1 MWYPSNPMNSIFHQ
15 DLKGLT
21 EILPGFL
28 LAVVVGY
35 LSFFLSEIIGGN
47 LLGFDNSPISP
58 VMLAIII
65 GILASNLI
73 SIPKS
78 CDAGLIFSGKKVLS
92 FGIVLLGFQL
102 SISEIFDS
110 GLEAI
115 PVVLGCIIT
124 GIIFT
129 IFLSRMLGLP
139 KNLGILIAVGTSICG
154 VTAIVATGPIIRAKK
169 EEIAYAVSV
178 ITVFGILATMGY
190 PYLANYL
197 FENDSTSVGYFLGT
211 AVHDTSQVTGSAL
224 LYSEIF
230 DQPLALEIAVITKLF
245 RNICMVFVLPLI
257 AYFTSIYGE
266 NFQND
271 STTESH
277 QKLNLKRYF
286 PAFIIWFLLLATLR
300 SVGDFSLDST
310 EKVFWGITEE
320 NWKEFGE
327 TLKTITV
334 QLLIVALAAIGLNT
348 RLANLKKL
356 GLKPFAAGCFAALTV
371 GLVSYFLIGVIH
383 P

>member
-1 MWYPSNPMNSIFHQ
+1 MVSIKSKESNISSKM
-15 DLKGLT
+15 KGLA

-35 LSFFLSEIIGGN
+35 LSFLLSEIIGEE
-47 LLGFDNSPISP
+47 LLSFDKSPISP

-65 GILASNLI
+65 GILAGNLI

-178 ITVFGILATMGY
+178 ITVFGILATIGY

-245 RNICMVFVLPLI
+245 RNTCMIFVLPLI
-257 AYFTSIYGE
+257 AYYTSIYGE
-266 NFQND
+266 NFQGE
-271 STTESH
+271 SKTES
-277 QKLNLKRYF
+277 QKKLTLKRYF

-300 SVGDFSLDST
+300 SLGDFSLDTT
-310 EKVFWGITEE
+310 EKFFGGISEE

-327 TLKTITV
+327 TLKKITV
-334 QLLIVALAAIGLNT
+334 QLLIIALASIGLNT
-348 RLANLKKL
+348 RFTNLKKL
-356 GLKPFAAGCFAALTV
+356 GLKPFAAGCFAASTV
-371 GLVSYFLIGVIH
+371 GLVSYFLIGVIN

>member
-1 MWYPSNPMNSIFHQ
+1 MVSIKSKESNISSKM
-15 DLKGLT
+15 KGLA

-35 LSFFLSEIIGGN
+35 LSFLLSEIIGEE
-47 LLGFDNSPISP
+47 LLSFDKSPISP

-65 GILASNLI
+65 GILAGNLI

-169 EEIAYAVSV
+169 EEIAYAVTV
-178 ITVFGILATMGY
+178 ITVFGILATIGY

-245 RNICMVFVLPLI
+245 RNTCMIFVLPLI
-257 AYFTSIYGE
+257 AYYTSIYGE
-266 NFQND
+266 NFQGE
-271 STTESH
+271 SKTES
-277 QKLNLKRYF
+277 QKKLTLKRYF

-300 SVGDFSLDST
+300 SLGDFSLDTT
-310 EKVFWGITEE
+310 EKFFGGISEE
-320 NWKEFGE
+320 NWKDFGE
-327 TLKTITV
+327 TLKKITV
-334 QLLIVALAAIGLNT
+334 QLLIIALASIGLNT
-348 RLANLKKL
+348 RFTNLKKL
-356 GLKPFAAGCFAALTV
+356 GLKPFAAGCFAASTV
-371 GLVSYFLIGVIH
+371 GLVSYFLIGVIN

>member
-1 MWYPSNPMNSIFHQ
+1 MVSVISKEFNISSKIK
-15 DLKGLT
+15 DLA

-35 LSFFLSEIIGGN
+35 LSFLLSEIIGED
-47 LLGFDNSPISP
+47 LLSFDKSPISP

-110 GLEAI
+110 GLKAI
-115 PVVLGCIIT
+115 PVVVGCIIT

-129 IFLSRMLGLP
+129 IFLSKMLGLP

-178 ITVFGILATMGY
+178 ITVFGILATIGY

-245 RNICMVFVLPLI
+245 RNIFMIFVLPFI

-266 NFQND
+266 SFQCE
-271 STTESH
+271 SKTESR
-277 QKLNLKRYF
+277 QKLTLKRYF

-300 SVGDFSLDST
+300 SLGDFSLDTT
-310 EKVFWGITEE
+310 EKVFGRIPEE

-334 QLLIVALAAIGLNT
+334 QLLIIALAAIGLIT
-348 RLANLKKL
+348 RFTNLKKL
-356 GLKPFAAGCFAALTV
+356 GLKPFAAGCFAASTV
-371 GLVSYFLIGVIH
+371 GLVSYFLIGVIN

>member
-1 MWYPSNPMNSIFHQ
+1 MVSIKSKESNISSKM
-15 DLKGLT
+15 KGLA

-35 LSFFLSEIIGGN
+35 LSFLLSEIIGEE
-47 LLGFDNSPISP
+47 LLSVDKSPISP
-58 VMLAIII
+58 VILAIII
-65 GILASNLI
+65 GILAGNLI

-110 GLEAI
+110 GLKAI
-115 PVVLGCIIT
+115 PVVVGCIIT
-124 GIIFT
+124 GVIFT
-129 IFLSRMLGLP
+129 IFLSKMLGLP

-178 ITVFGILATMGY
+178 ITVFGILATIGY

-245 RNICMVFVLPLI
+245 RNTCMIFVLPLI
-257 AYFTSIYGE
+257 AYYTSIYGE
-266 NFQND
+266 NFQGE
-271 STTESH
+271 SKTES
-277 QKLNLKRYF
+277 QKKLTLKRYF

-300 SVGDFSLDST
+300 SLGDLSLDTT
-310 EKVFWGITEE
+310 EKFFGWISEE
-320 NWKEFGE
+320 NWKEFGK

-334 QLLIVALAAIGLNT
+334 QLLIIALASIGLNT
-348 RLANLKKL
+348 RFTNLKKL
-356 GLKPFAAGCFAALTV
+356 GLKPFAVGCFAASTV
-371 GLVSYFLIGVIH
+371 GLGSYFLIGVIN

>member
-1 MWYPSNPMNSIFHQ
+1 MVSIKSKESHISSKM
-15 DLKGLT
+15 KGLA

-35 LSFFLSEIIGGN
+35 LSFLLSEIIGED
-47 LLGFDNSPISP
+47 LLSFDKSPISP

-65 GILASNLI
+65 GILAGNLI

-110 GLEAI
+110 GLKAI
-115 PVVLGCIIT
+115 PVVVGCIIT

-129 IFLSRMLGLP
+129 IFLSNMLGLP

-178 ITVFGILATMGY
+178 ITVFGILATIGY

-245 RNICMVFVLPLI
+245 RNICMIFVLPLI

-266 NFQND
+266 NFQD
-271 STTESH
+271 ESKTES
-277 QKLNLKRYF
+277 QKKLTLKRYF

-300 SVGDFSLDST
+300 SLGDFSLDTT
-310 EKVFWGITEE
+310 EKVFARISEE

-334 QLLIVALAAIGLNT
+334 QLLIIALASIGLNT
-348 RLANLKKL
+348 RFTNFKKL
-356 GLKPFAAGCFAALTV
+356 GLKPFAAGCFAASTV
-371 GLVSYFLIGVIH
+371 GLVSYFLIEVIN

>member
-1 MWYPSNPMNSIFHQ
+1 MVSIKSKESNISSKM
-15 DLKGLT
+15 KGLA

-35 LSFFLSEIIGGN
+35 LSFLLSEIIGEE
-47 LLGFDNSPISP
+47 LLSFDKSPISP

-65 GILASNLI
+65 GILAGNLI

-110 GLEAI
+110 GLKAI
-115 PVVLGCIIT
+115 PVVVGCIIT

-129 IFLSRMLGLP
+129 IFLSKMLGLP

-178 ITVFGILATMGY
+178 ITVFGILATIGY

-245 RNICMVFVLPLI
+245 RNTCMIFVLPLI
-257 AYFTSIYGE
+257 AYYTSIYGE
-266 NFQND
+266 NFQGE
-271 STTESH
+271 SKTES
-277 QKLNLKRYF
+277 QKKLTLKRYF

-300 SVGDFSLDST
+300 SLGDFSLDTT
-310 EKVFWGITEE
+310 EKVFGGISEE

-334 QLLIVALAAIGLNT
+334 QLLIIALAAIGLNT
-348 RLANLKKL
+348 RFTNLKKL
-356 GLKPFAAGCFAALTV
+356 GLKPFVAGCFAASTV
-371 GLVSYFLIGVIH
+371 GLVSHFLIGVINQ
-383 P
+383 

>member
-1 MWYPSNPMNSIFHQ
+1 M
-15 DLKGLT
+15 KGLA

-28 LAVVVGY
+28 LAVIVGY
-35 LSFFLSEIIGGN
+35 LSFLLSEIIGEE
-47 LLGFDNSPISP
+47 LLSFDKSPISP

-65 GILASNLI
+65 GILAGNLI

-110 GLEAI
+110 GLKVI
-115 PVVLGCIIT
+115 PVVVGCIIT
-124 GIIFT
+124 GVIFT
-129 IFLSRMLGLP
+129 IFLSKMLGLP

-178 ITVFGILATMGY
+178 ITVFGILATIGY

-224 LYSEIF
+224 LYSDIF

-245 RNICMVFVLPLI
+245 RNTCMIFVLPLI
-257 AYFTSIYGE
+257 AYYTSIYGE
-266 NFQND
+266 NFQGE
-271 STTESH
+271 SKTES
-277 QKLNLKRYF
+277 QKKLTLKRYF

-300 SVGDFSLDST
+300 SLGDFSLDTT
-310 EKVFWGITEE
+310 EKFFEGISEE

-327 TLKTITV
+327 TLKKITV
-334 QLLIVALAAIGLNT
+334 QLLIIALASIGLNT
-348 RLANLKKL
+348 RFTNLKKL
-356 GLKPFAAGCFAALTV
+356 GLKPFAVGCFAASTV
-371 GLVSYFLIGVIH
+371 GLGSYFLIGVIN

>member
-1 MWYPSNPMNSIFHQ
+1 MGSIKSKEFNISSRF
-15 DLKGLT
+15 KGLT

-28 LAVVVGY
+28 IAVVVGY
-35 LSFFLSEIIGGN
+35 LSFFLSEVIGED
-47 LLGFDNSPISP
+47 LLGFDKSPISP

-65 GILASNLI
+65 GIFASNLI
-73 SIPKS
+73 SIPQS

-178 ITVFGILATMGY
+178 ITVFGILATIGY
-190 PYLANYL
+190 PYLANHL

-245 RNICMVFVLPLI
+245 RNICMIFVLPII
-257 AYFTSIYGE
+257 AYFTSSYEE

-271 STTESH
+271 SKTKSQ
-277 QKLNLKRYF
+277 QKMNLKRYF
-286 PAFIIWFLLLATLR
+286 PAFIIWFLLLATFR
-300 SVGDFSLDST
+300 SLGDFSLDST
-310 EKVFWGITEE
+310 EKVFWWITEE

-334 QLLIVALAAIGLNT
+334 QLLIIALAAIGLNT
-348 RLANLKKL
+348 RFANLKKL
-356 GLKPFAAGCFAALTV
+356 GLQPFLAGCFAASTV
-371 GLVSYFLIGVIH
+371 GLVSYCLIWVIN

>member
-1 MWYPSNPMNSIFHQ
+1 MVSVKSIDSNFSSKI
-15 DLKGLT
+15 KAWR

-35 LSFFLSEIIGGN
+35 FSFLFSEIIGEDI
-47 LLGFDNSPISP
+47 LSFEKSPISP

-65 GILASNLI
+65 GILVSNLI

-102 SISEIFDS
+102 SLSDIFTA
-110 GLEAI
+110 GLEGI

-129 IFLSRMLGLP
+129 IFLSKLLGLP

-154 VTAIVATGPIIRAKK
+154 VTAIVATGPIIRAKR

-178 ITVFGILATMGY
+178 ITVFGILATIGY
-190 PYLANYL
+190 PYLANHL
-197 FENDSTSVGYFLGT
+197 FENDPTRVGYFLGT

-224 LYSEIF
+224 LYADLF
-230 DQPLALEIAVITKLF
+230 NQPLALEIAVITKLF
-245 RNICMVFVLPLI
+245 RNICMILVLPLI
-257 AYFTSIYGE
+257 AYFSSVYGE
-266 NFQND
+266 NFQNE
-271 STTESH
+271 STTESQPKLKL
-277 QKLNLKRYF
+277 QKYI
-286 PAFIIWFLLLATLR
+286 PVFIIWFLLMATFR
-300 SVGDFSLDST
+300 SLGDFSLESS
-310 EKVFWGITEE
+310 EKVFGVISEE
-320 NWKEFGE
+320 NWEGFGGI
-327 TLKTITV
+327 LKSLTV
-334 QLLIVALAAIGLNT
+334 QVLVIALAAIGLNT
-348 RLANLKKL
+348 RFANLKEL
-356 GLKPFAAGCFAALTV
+356 GLKPFLAGCLAASTV
-371 GLVSYFLIGVIH
+371 GLVSYLLIVVIN

>member
-1 MWYPSNPMNSIFHQ
+1 MVSIKSKESNISSKI
-15 DLKGLT
+15 KGLA

-35 LSFFLSEIIGGN
+35 LSFLLSEIIGEE
-47 LLGFDNSPISP
+47 LLSFDKSPISP

-65 GILASNLI
+65 GILAGNLI

-92 FGIVLLGFQL
+92 FAIVLLGFQL
-102 SISEIFDS
+102 SISKIFDS
-110 GLEAI
+110 GLKVI
-115 PVVLGCIIT
+115 PVVVGCIIT
-124 GIIFT
+124 GVIFT
-129 IFLSRMLGLP
+129 IFLSKMLGLP

-178 ITVFGILATMGY
+178 ITVFGILATIGY

-245 RNICMVFVLPLI
+245 RNTCMIFVLPLI
-257 AYFTSIYGE
+257 AYYTSIYGE
-266 NFQND
+266 NFQGE
-271 STTESH
+271 SKTES
-277 QKLNLKRYF
+277 QKKLTLKRYF

-300 SVGDFSLDST
+300 SLGDFSLDTT
-310 EKVFWGITEE
+310 EKFFEGISEE

-327 TLKTITV
+327 TLKKITV
-334 QLLIVALAAIGLNT
+334 QLLIIALASIGLNT
-348 RLANLKKL
+348 RFTNLKKL
-356 GLKPFAAGCFAALTV
+356 GLKPFAAGCFAASTM
-371 GLVSYFLIGVIH
+371 GLVSYFLIGVIN

>member
-1 MWYPSNPMNSIFHQ
+1 MVPIKSKEFKISSRFKY
-15 DLKGLT
+15 LT

-35 LSFFLSEIIGGN
+35 LSFLLSEFIGED
-47 LLGFDNSPISP
+47 LLSFDKSPISP

-65 GILASNLI
+65 GILAGNLI

-78 CDAGLIFSGKKVLS
+78 CNAGLIFSGKKVLS
-92 FGIVLLGFQL
+92 FGIILLGFQL

-110 GLEAI
+110 GLEVI
-115 PVVLGCIIT
+115 PVVVGCIIT

-129 IFLSRMLGLP
+129 IFLSKMLGLP

-178 ITVFGILATMGY
+178 ITIFGILATIGY

-245 RNICMVFVLPLI
+245 RNICMIFVLPLT

-266 NFQND
+266 NFQD
-271 STTESH
+271 ESKTESQ
-277 QKLNLKRYF
+277 QKLTLKRYF

-300 SVGDFSLDST
+300 SLGDFSLDAT
-310 EKVFWGITEE
+310 EKVFGRISEE

-334 QLLIVALAAIGLNT
+334 QLLIIALAAIGLLT
-348 RLANLKKL
+348 RFTNLKKL
-356 GLKPFAAGCFAALTV
+356 GLKPFAAGCFAASTV
-371 GLVSYFLIGVIH
+371 GLVSYFLIGVIN

>member
-1 MWYPSNPMNSIFHQ
+1 MVSIKSKESNISSKM
-15 DLKGLT
+15 KGLA

-35 LSFFLSEIIGGN
+35 LSFLLSEIIGEE
-47 LLGFDNSPISP
+47 LLSFDKSPISP

-65 GILASNLI
+65 GILAGNLI

-110 GLEAI
+110 GLEVI

-178 ITVFGILATMGY
+178 ITVFGILATIGY

-245 RNICMVFVLPLI
+245 RNTCMIFVLPLI
-257 AYFTSIYGE
+257 AYYTSIYGE
-266 NFQND
+266 NFQGE
-271 STTESH
+271 SKTES
-277 QKLNLKRYF
+277 QKKLTLKRYF

-300 SVGDFSLDST
+300 SLGDFSLDTT
-310 EKVFWGITEE
+310 EKVFGRISEE

-327 TLKTITV
+327 TLKKITV
-334 QLLIVALAAIGLNT
+334 QLLIIALASIGLNT
-348 RLANLKKL
+348 RFTNLKKL
-356 GLKPFAAGCFAALTV
+356 GLKPFAAGCFAASTV
-371 GLVSYFLIGVIH
+371 GLVSYFLIGVIN

>member
-1 MWYPSNPMNSIFHQ
+1 MVSIKSKESNISSKI
-15 DLKGLT
+15 KGLA

-35 LSFFLSEIIGGN
+35 LSFLLSEIIGEE
-47 LLGFDNSPISP
+47 LLSFDKSPISP

-65 GILASNLI
+65 GILAGNLI

-110 GLEAI
+110 GLKAI
-115 PVVLGCIIT
+115 PVVVGCIIT
-124 GIIFT
+124 GVIFT
-129 IFLSRMLGLP
+129 IFLSKMLGLP

-178 ITVFGILATMGY
+178 ITVFGILATIGY

-245 RNICMVFVLPLI
+245 RNTCMIFVLPLI

-266 NFQND
+266 NFQGE
-271 STTESH
+271 SKTES
-277 QKLNLKRYF
+277 QKKLTLKRYF

-300 SVGDFSLDST
+300 SLGDFSLDTT
-310 EKVFWGITEE
+310 EKFFGGISEE

-327 TLKTITV
+327 TLKKITV
-334 QLLIVALAAIGLNT
+334 QLLIIALASIGLNT
-348 RLANLKKL
+348 RFTNLKKL
-356 GLKPFAAGCFAALTV
+356 GLKPFAAGCFAASTV
-371 GLVSYFLIGVIH
+371 GLVSYFLIGVIN

>member
-1 MWYPSNPMNSIFHQ
+1 MASIKSKEFNISSRF
-15 DLKGLT
+15 KGLA

-35 LSFFLSEIIGGN
+35 LSFFLSEVIGED
-47 LLGFDNSPISP
+47 LLGFDKSPISP

-65 GILASNLI
+65 GIFASNLI
-73 SIPKS
+73 SIPQS

-102 SISEIFDS
+102 SISEILDS
-110 GLEAI
+110 GSEAI

-178 ITVFGILATMGY
+178 ITVFGILATIGY
-190 PYLANYL
+190 PYLANHL
-197 FENDSTSVGYFLGT
+197 FENDPTKVGYFLGT

-245 RNICMVFVLPLI
+245 RNICMIFILPLI
-257 AYFTSIYGE
+257 AYFTSVYGE

-271 STTESH
+271 LKTESQ
-277 QKLNLKRYF
+277 QKLNIKRYF
-286 PAFIIWFLLLATLR
+286 PAFIIWFLLMATIR
-300 SVGDFSLDST
+300 SLGDFSLDST
-310 EKVFWGITEE
+310 EKVFWKITEE
-320 NWKEFGE
+320 DWKEFVE

-334 QLLIVALAAIGLNT
+334 QLLFVALAAIGLNT
-348 RLANLKKL
+348 RFANIKNL
-356 GLKPFAAGCFAALTV
+356 GLQPFLAGCFAALTV
-371 GLVSYFLIGVIH
+371 GIVSYFLIGVIN

>member
-1 MWYPSNPMNSIFHQ
+1 MVSIKSKESNISSKM
-15 DLKGLT
+15 KGLA

-35 LSFFLSEIIGGN
+35 LSLFLGEVIGEN
-47 LLGFDNSPISP
+47 LLGFDKSPISP

-65 GILASNLI
+65 GILVSNLI
-73 SIPKS
+73 SIPQS

-92 FGIVLLGFQL
+92 FGSVLLGFQL

-110 GLEAI
+110 GLKGT
-115 PVVLGCIIT
+115 PVVVGCIIT
-124 GIIFT
+124 GVIFT
-129 IFLSRMLGLP
+129 IFLSKMLGLP

-178 ITVFGILATMGY
+178 ITVFGILATIGY

-224 LYSEIF
+224 LYSDIF

-245 RNICMVFVLPLI
+245 RNTCMIFVLPLI
-257 AYFTSIYGE
+257 AYYTSIYGE
-266 NFQND
+266 NFQGE
-271 STTESH
+271 SKTES
-277 QKLNLKRYF
+277 QKKLTLKRYF

-300 SVGDFSLDST
+300 SLGDFTLDTT
-310 EKVFWGITEE
+310 EKFFGGISEE

-334 QLLIVALAAIGLNT
+334 QLLIIALAAIGLNT

>member
-1 MWYPSNPMNSIFHQ
+1 MASIKSKEFNISSRF
-15 DLKGLT
+15 KGLT

-35 LSFFLSEIIGGN
+35 LSFFLSEVIGED
-47 LLGFDNSPISP
+47 LLGFDKSPISP

-73 SIPKS
+73 SIPQS
-78 CDAGLIFSGKKVLS
+78 YDAGLIFSGKKVLS

-178 ITVFGILATMGY
+178 ITVFGILATIGY

-230 DQPLALEIAVITKLF
+230 AQPLALEIAVITKLF
-245 RNICMVFVLPLI
+245 RNICMIFILPLI
-257 AYFTSIYGE
+257 AYFNSIYGE
-266 NFQND
+266 NIQND
-271 STTESH
+271 SKTESQ

-286 PAFIIWFLLLATLR
+286 PAFIIWFLLLAILR
-300 SVGDFSLDST
+300 SLGDFSLDST

-320 NWKEFGE
+320 DWKEFGE

-348 RLANLKKL
+348 RFANLKKL
-356 GLKPFAAGCFAALTV
+356 GLQPFLAGCFAALTV
-371 GLVSYFLIGVIH
+371 GIVSYFLIGVIN

>member
-1 MWYPSNPMNSIFHQ
+1 MVSIKSKESNISSKM
-15 DLKGLT
+15 KGLA

-28 LAVVVGY
+28 LTVVVGY
-35 LSFFLSEIIGGN
+35 LSFFLSEIIGEN
-47 LLGFDNSPISP
+47 LLGFDKSPISP

-65 GILASNLI
+65 GILVSNLI
-73 SIPKS
+73 SIPQS

-110 GLEAI
+110 GLKGT
-115 PVVLGCIIT
+115 PVVVGCIIT
-124 GIIFT
+124 GVIFT
-129 IFLSRMLGLP
+129 IFLSKMLGLP

-178 ITVFGILATMGY
+178 ITVFGILATIGY

-224 LYSEIF
+224 LYSDIF

-245 RNICMVFVLPLI
+245 RNTCMIFVLPLI
-257 AYFTSIYGE
+257 AYYTSIYGE
-266 NFQND
+266 NFQGE
-271 STTESH
+271 SKTES
-277 QKLNLKRYF
+277 QKKLTLKRYF

-300 SVGDFSLDST
+300 SLGDFTLDTT
-310 EKVFWGITEE
+310 EKFFGGISEE

-334 QLLIVALAAIGLNT
+334 QLLIIALAAIGLNT

>member
-1 MWYPSNPMNSIFHQ
+1 MVSIKSKESNISSKM
-15 DLKGLT
+15 KGLA

-35 LSFFLSEIIGGN
+35 LSFLLSEIIGEE
-47 LLGFDNSPISP
+47 LLSFDKSPISP

-65 GILASNLI
+65 GILAGNLI

-110 GLEAI
+110 GLKAI
-115 PVVLGCIIT
+115 PVVVGCIIT
-124 GIIFT
+124 GVIFT
-129 IFLSRMLGLP
+129 IFLSKMLGLP

-178 ITVFGILATMGY
+178 ITVFGILATIGY

-245 RNICMVFVLPLI
+245 RNTCMIFVLPLI
-257 AYFTSIYGE
+257 AYYTSIYGE
-266 NFQND
+266 NFQGE
-271 STTESH
+271 SKTES
-277 QKLNLKRYF
+277 QKKLTLKRYF

-300 SVGDFSLDST
+300 SLGDFSLDTT
-310 EKVFWGITEE
+310 EKFFGGISEE

-327 TLKTITV
+327 TLKKITV
-334 QLLIVALAAIGLNT
+334 QLLIIALASIGLNT
-348 RLANLKKL
+348 RFTNLKKL
-356 GLKPFAAGCFAALTV
+356 GLKPFAAGCFAASTV
-371 GLVSYFLIGVIH
+371 GLVSYFLIGVIN

>member
-1 MWYPSNPMNSIFHQ
+1 MVSIKSKESNISSKM
-15 DLKGLT
+15 KGLA

-28 LAVVVGY
+28 LAVIVGY
-35 LSFFLSEIIGGN
+35 LSFLLSEIIGEE
-47 LLGFDNSPISP
+47 LLSFDKSPISP

-65 GILASNLI
+65 GILAGNLI

-110 GLEAI
+110 GLKAI
-115 PVVLGCIIT
+115 PVVVGCIIT
-124 GIIFT
+124 GVIFT
-129 IFLSRMLGLP
+129 IFLSKMLGLP

-178 ITVFGILATMGY
+178 ITVFGILATIGY

-245 RNICMVFVLPLI
+245 RNTCMIFVLPLI
-257 AYFTSIYGE
+257 AYYTSIYGE
-266 NFQND
+266 NFQGE
-271 STTESH
+271 SKTES
-277 QKLNLKRYF
+277 QKKLTLKRYF

-300 SVGDFSLDST
+300 SLGDFSLDTT
-310 EKVFWGITEE
+310 EKVFGGISEE

-334 QLLIVALAAIGLNT
+334 QLLIIALASIGLNT
-348 RLANLKKL
+348 RFTNLKKL
-356 GLKPFAAGCFAALTV
+356 GLKPFAAGCFAASTV
-371 GLVSYFLIGVIH
+371 GLVSYFLIGVIN

>member
-1 MWYPSNPMNSIFHQ
+1 MVSIKSKESNISSKM
-15 DLKGLT
+15 KGLA

-35 LSFFLSEIIGGN
+35 LSFLLSEIIGEE
-47 LLGFDNSPISP
+47 LLSFDKSPISP

-65 GILASNLI
+65 GILAGNLI

-110 GLEAI
+110 GLKAI
-115 PVVLGCIIT
+115 PVVVGCIIT
-124 GIIFT
+124 GVIFT
-129 IFLSRMLGLP
+129 IFLSKMLGLP

-245 RNICMVFVLPLI
+245 RNTCMIFVLPLI
-257 AYFTSIYGE
+257 AYYTSIYGE
-266 NFQND
+266 NFQGE
-271 STTESH
+271 SKTES
-277 QKLNLKRYF
+277 QKKLTLKRYF

-300 SVGDFSLDST
+300 SLGDFSLDTT
-310 EKVFWGITEE
+310 EKFFGGISEE

-327 TLKTITV
+327 TLKKITV
-334 QLLIVALAAIGLNT
+334 QLLIIALASIGLNT
-348 RLANLKKL
+348 RFTNLKKL
-356 GLKPFAAGCFAALTV
+356 GLKPFAAGCFAASTV
-371 GLVSYFLIGVIH
+371 GLVSYFLIGVIN

>member
-1 MWYPSNPMNSIFHQ
+1 MGPIKSKEFNISSRF
-15 DLKGLT
+15 KGLT

-35 LSFFLSEIIGGN
+35 LSFFLSEVIGVD
-47 LLGFDNSPISP
+47 LLSFDKSPISP

-73 SIPKS
+73 SIPQS

-102 SISEIFDS
+102 SISEILDS
-110 GLEAI
+110 GSEAI

-178 ITVFGILATMGY
+178 ITVFGILATIGY
-190 PYLANYL
+190 PYLANHL

-245 RNICMVFVLPLI
+245 RNICMIFVLPLI
-257 AYFTSIYGE
+257 AYFASVYVE

-271 STTESH
+271 LKTESQ

-286 PAFIIWFLLLATLR
+286 PAFIIWFLLMAIIR
-300 SVGDFSLDST
+300 SLGDFSLDST

-334 QLLIVALAAIGLNT
+334 QLLIIALAAIGLNT
-348 RLANLKKL
+348 RFANLKKL
-356 GLKPFAAGCFAALTV
+356 GLQPFLAGCFATSTV
-371 GLVSYFLIGVIH
+371 GLVSYCLIWVIN

>member
-1 MWYPSNPMNSIFHQ
+1 MVSIKSKESNISSKI
-15 DLKGLT
+15 KGLA

-35 LSFFLSEIIGGN
+35 LSFLLSEIIGEE
-47 LLGFDNSPISP
+47 LLSFDKSPISP

-65 GILASNLI
+65 GILAGNLI

-110 GLEAI
+110 GLKAI
-115 PVVLGCIIT
+115 PVVVGCIIT
-124 GIIFT
+124 GVIFT
-129 IFLSRMLGLP
+129 IFLSKMLGLP

-154 VTAIVATGPIIRAKK
+154 VTAIVATGLIIRAKK

-178 ITVFGILATMGY
+178 ITVFGILATIGY

-245 RNICMVFVLPLI
+245 RNTCMIFVLPLI
-257 AYFTSIYGE
+257 AYYTSIYGE
-266 NFQND
+266 NFQGE
-271 STTESH
+271 SKTES
-277 QKLNLKRYF
+277 QKKLTLKRYF

-300 SVGDFSLDST
+300 SLGDSSLDTT
-310 EKVFWGITEE
+310 EKFFGGISEE

-327 TLKTITV
+327 TLKKITV
-334 QLLIVALAAIGLNT
+334 QLLIIALASIGLNT
-348 RLANLKKL
+348 RFTNLKKL
-356 GLKPFAAGCFAALTV
+356 GLKPFAAGCFAGSTV
-371 GLVSYFLIGVIH
+371 GLVSYFLIGVIN

>member
-1 MWYPSNPMNSIFHQ
+1 MVSIKSKESNISSKM
-15 DLKGLT
+15 KGLA

-35 LSFFLSEIIGGN
+35 LSFLLSEIIGEE
-47 LLGFDNSPISP
+47 LLSFDKSPISP

-65 GILASNLI
+65 GILAGNLI

-224 LYSEIF
+224 LYSDIF

-245 RNICMVFVLPLI
+245 RNTCMIFVLPLI
-257 AYFTSIYGE
+257 AYYASIYGE
-266 NFQND
+266 NFQGE
-271 STTESH
+271 SKTES
-277 QKLNLKRYF
+277 QEKLTLKRYF

-300 SVGDFSLDST
+300 SLGDFSLDTT
-310 EKVFWGITEE
+310 EKFFGGISEE
-320 NWKEFGE
+320 NWKAFGE
-327 TLKTITV
+327 TLKKITV
-334 QLLIVALAAIGLNT
+334 QLLIIALASIGLNT
-348 RLANLKKL
+348 RFTNLKKL
-356 GLKPFAAGCFAALTV
+356 GLKPFAAGCFAASTV
-371 GLVSYFLIGVIH
+371 GLVSYFLIGLIN

>member
-1 MWYPSNPMNSIFHQ
+1 MVSIKSKESNISSKM
-15 DLKGLT
+15 KGLA
-21 EILPGFL
+21 EILPGFI

-35 LSFFLSEIIGGN
+35 LSFLLSEIIGEE
-47 LLGFDNSPISP
+47 LLSFDKSPISP

-65 GILASNLI
+65 GILAGNLI

-110 GLEAI
+110 GLKAI
-115 PVVLGCIIT
+115 PVVVGCIIT

-129 IFLSRMLGLP
+129 IFLSKMLGLP

-178 ITVFGILATMGY
+178 ITVFGILATIGY

-245 RNICMVFVLPLI
+245 RNTCMIFVLPLI
-257 AYFTSIYGE
+257 AYYTSIYGE

-271 STTESH
+271 SKTESQ

-300 SVGDFSLDST
+300 SLGDFSLDTT
-310 EKVFWGITEE
+310 EKFFGGISEE

-327 TLKTITV
+327 TLKKITV
-334 QLLIVALAAIGLNT
+334 QLLIIALASIGLNT
-348 RLANLKKL
+348 RFTNLKKL
-356 GLKPFAAGCFAALTV
+356 GLKPFAAGCFAASTV

>member
-1 MWYPSNPMNSIFHQ
+1 MVSIKSIDSNFSSKIKA
-15 DLKGLT
+15 LR

-28 LAVVVGY
+28 LAALVGY
-35 LSFFLSEIIGGN
+35 FSFLFSEIIGEDI
-47 LLGFDNSPISP
+47 LSFEKSPISP

-65 GILASNLI
+65 GILVSNLI

-178 ITVFGILATMGY
+178 ITVFGILATIGY

-245 RNICMVFVLPLI
+245 RNICMILVLPLI
-257 AYFTSIYGE
+257 AYFTSFYGE
-266 NFQND
+266 NSQND
-271 STTESH
+271 SKTESQ

-286 PAFIIWFLLLATLR
+286 PAFIIWFLLLAILR
-300 SVGDFSLDST
+300 SLGDFSLDST
-310 EKVFWGITEE
+310 EKVFWGISEE

-348 RLANLKKL
+348 RFANLKKL
-356 GLKPFAAGCFAALTV
+356 GLQPFLAGCFAALTV
-371 GLVSYFLIGVIH
+371 GIVSYFLIGVIN

>member
-1 MWYPSNPMNSIFHQ
+1 MVSIKSKESNISSKM
-15 DLKGLT
+15 KGLA

-28 LAVVVGY
+28 LAVVVSY
-35 LSFFLSEIIGGN
+35 LSFLLSEIIGEE
-47 LLGFDNSPISP
+47 LLNFDKSPISP

-65 GILASNLI
+65 GILAGNLI

-110 GLEAI
+110 GLKAI
-115 PVVLGCIIT
+115 PVVVGCIIT
-124 GIIFT
+124 GVIFT
-129 IFLSRMLGLP
+129 IFLSKMLGLP

-178 ITVFGILATMGY
+178 ITVFGILATIGY

-245 RNICMVFVLPLI
+245 RNTCMIFVLPLI
-257 AYFTSIYGE
+257 AYYTSIYGE
-266 NFQND
+266 NFQGE
-271 STTESH
+271 SKTES
-277 QKLNLKRYF
+277 QKKLTLKRYF

-300 SVGDFSLDST
+300 SLGDFSLDTT
-310 EKVFWGITEE
+310 EKFFGGISEE

-327 TLKTITV
+327 TLKKITV
-334 QLLIVALAAIGLNT
+334 QLLIIALASIGLNT
-348 RLANLKKL
+348 RFTNLKKL
-356 GLKPFAAGCFAALTV
+356 GLKPFAAGCFAASTV
-371 GLVSYFLIGVIH
+371 GLVSYFLIGVIN